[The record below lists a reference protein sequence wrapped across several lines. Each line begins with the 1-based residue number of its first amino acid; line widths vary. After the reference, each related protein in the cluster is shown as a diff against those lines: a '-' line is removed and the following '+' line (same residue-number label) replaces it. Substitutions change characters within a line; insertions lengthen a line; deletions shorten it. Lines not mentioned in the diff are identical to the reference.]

1 MQMTA
6 CTIAA
11 LRILTACGRAGDE
24 QLTMPGMAERLGI
37 GEALVVK
44 ACHRLMRAGYLAG
57 TRGRAGGYRLAREA
71 SDIVLLDVVRLFED
85 EADLFPCRLS
95 PEGDCCIA
103 GICRLR
109 EYCTEAWVA
118 WSRRLSTTT
127 IADVLTAPTEKGAC
141 V

>member
-24 QLTMPGMAERLGI
+24 QLTMPGMAEVLGI

-44 ACHRLMRAGYLAG
+44 ACHRLMRAGYLSG
-57 TRGRAGGYRLAREA
+57 TRGRSGGYRLARDPA
-71 SDIVLLDVVRLFED
+71 SIVLIDVVRLFED
-85 EADLFPCRLS
+85 EADFFPCRLN

-103 GICRLR
+103 PVCRLR
-109 EYCTEAWVA
+109 EICKQAWVA
-118 WSRRLSTTT
+118 WSNRLASTT
-127 IADVLTAPTEKGAC
+127 IADILTDPGEPALA
-141 V
+141 